1 MVYKVTPLY
10 ISRCIFWMV
19 FPLLIVCNT
28 GLPDCLFVSQYAM
41 EPHTH
46 VPLFQ
51 KTFFFLKYTCEVH
64 FLCISTCPIQRRL
77 SFFFLTL
84 LALLWGLAH
93 LKRWEVL
100 RVATKLFFNLKS
112 SNQCLEIQ
120 NPSINVC

>member
-10 ISRCIFWMV
+10 ISRYIFRIV

-28 GLPDCLFVSQYAM
+28 GLPDCLFFSQYAM

-77 SFFFLTL
+77 SFFFSYFVVI
-84 LALLWGLAH
+84 ALGSGSP
-93 LKRWEVL
+93 EEMGS
-100 RVATKLFFNLKS
+100 FES
-112 SNQCLEIQ
+112 SNKI
-120 NPSINVC
+120 IF